1 MIRSCSYSKP
11 KGFVCEEVDN
21 IDLAYQRMDGYDLG
35 DVSVEF
41 QNVMYDSYL
50 HRDEEMVQKLREALL
65 VAWNAEVVE
74 LQHDIYRLEMADF
87 VENHN

>member
-50 HRDEEMVQKLREALL
+50 HTDEEMVQKLREALL
-65 VAWNAEVVE
+65 VAWNAELVE
-74 LQHDIYRLEMADF
+74 LQHDIYHLEMVDF
-87 VENHN
+87 VGNHN